1 MSNNNQD
8 SIKTIG
14 ENYFNSRSEK
24 DYTILYNRI
33 MPGLRNH
40 IYGFVK
46 DYDTVTDL
54 ALITMSKVYNKIHQF
69 NPQYTISTW
78 IYTIGANE
86 ARQYIK
92 KKKKKGHVLFSQME
106 YQNDNGTSSLDKLM
120 SNISVENDF
129 VVNEEN
135 DIKEAEIQAEYDST
149 IHIITNMKESY
160 KHILYDRFVNELS
173 YQQLADKHNEP
184 LMTIKN
190 RVTRGQRKIVAEFE
204 KLATV

>member
-1 MSNNNQD
+1 MSQE
-8 SIKTIG
+8 SIKSIG

-40 IYGFVK
+40 IYGFIK

-69 NPQYTISTW
+69 NTQYTISTW

-106 YQNDNGTSSLDKLM
+106 YQNDNGTTSLDRLELR
-120 SNISVENDF
+120 IAVENDY

-135 DIKEAEIQAEYDST
+135 ELKEAEIQAEYDST
-149 IHIITNMKESY
+149 INIINNMKPTY
-160 KHILYDRFVNELS
+160 KDILYDRFVNELS

-190 RVTRGQRKIVAEFE
+190 RVTRGQRKIVSEFE
-204 KLATV
+204 KLETV

>member
-1 MSNNNQD
+1 MSQE
-8 SIKTIG
+8 SIKSIG

-106 YQNDNGTSSLDKLM
+106 YQNDNGTTSLDRLE
-120 SNISVENDF
+120 SRIAVENDYI
-129 VVNEEN
+129 VNEEN
-135 DIKEAEIQAEYDST
+135 ELKEAEIQADYDCT
-149 IHIITNMKESY
+149 INIINNMKPTY
-160 KHILYDRFVNELS
+160 KAILYDRFVNELS
-173 YQQLADKHNEP
+173 YQQLAEKHNEP

-190 RVTRGQRKIVAEFE
+190 RVTRGQRKIVSEFE
-204 KLATV
+204 KLEAI

>member
-1 MSNNNQD
+1 MSNKQE
-8 SIKTIG
+8 SIRVIG

-33 MPGLRNH
+33 MPGLTSH
-40 IYGFVK
+40 IYGFIK

-69 NPQYTISTW
+69 NPQYAISTW

-106 YQNDNGTSSLDKLM
+106 YQNDNGTTSLDRLE
-120 SNISVENDF
+120 SIIAVENDF
-129 VVNEEN
+129 VINEEN
-135 DIKEAEIQAEYDST
+135 EINAAVIKAEYDAT
-149 IHIITNMKESY
+149 INIINNMKPTY
-160 KHILYDRFVNELS
+160 KDILYDRFVNGLS
-173 YQQLADKHNEP
+173 YKQLAERHNEP

-190 RVTRGQRKIVAEFE
+190 RVTRGQRKIVSEFD
-204 KLATV
+204 KLESV